1 CGCNREGT
9 PRGMN
14 DPAPIPHGH
23 DAANILLVDDQ
34 PARLLTYRAI
44 LEPLGHNL
52 VAVNSGLEALEALM
66 KQDFAVVL
74 LDVKMP
80 GMDGFETAALIHDH
94 PRFET
99 TPIIFVTGVHVTEFD
114 RLKGYKAGAIDYVY
128 IPVVP
133 EILRSKVAVLIEL
146 DRQRRALQTVNRQ
159 LAESNR
165 QLEAANFALQSEKT
179 RELEE
184 FNARLQQANQELSRT
199 NQSLETEV
207 RERIRAETS
216 LKEAVVK
223 RDEFLA
229 MLSHELRNPLSPLR
243 NASHLLMQGDTTDP
257 KIVWSR
263 GVIER
268 QLKHMIRLVDDL
280 LDVSRIA
287 RGKIVLLSEP
297 VRLGEVVATAVE
309 TVQPL
314 LEQKRQN
321 LQIEAADPELSVRG
335 DAVRL
340 AQVVGN
346 LLHNAAKYTGEEG
359 QIVLL
364 TRARDGRAEIVV
376 QDTGIGIAPEAMP
389 RIFELFTQIPS
400 ERASTTGGLGIGLA
414 LVRAL
419 VELHG
424 GEIHAASAGVDRGSE
439 FTVWLPLL
447 DAMADARAADTITD
461 KGVAAVPVRR
471 NILIADDNQDALES
485 LALMLRMEGHEVHC
499 ASDGEEALALAGLR
513 RPEIVV
519 LDVGMPKL
527 DGCEVAR
534 RIRAE
539 SWGRGAVLVALTGWG
554 QEVDR
559 RRSREAGFDMHLV
572 KPVDPA
578 TLCDMLVT
586 Q

>member
-1 CGCNREGT
+1 
-9 PRGMN
+9 MN
-14 DPAPIPHGH
+14 DVAAVSRGH
-23 DAANILLVDDQ
+23 EPANILLVDDQ

-52 VAVNSGLEALEALM
+52 VAVSSGLEALEALM
-66 KQDFAVVL
+66 KQEFAVVL

-133 EILRSKVAVLIEL
+133 EILSSKVAVLIEL
-146 DRQRRALQTVNRQ
+146 DRQRRALQTVNKQ

-165 QLEAANFALQSEKT
+165 ALEEANYALQSEKT
-179 RELEE
+179 RELEAL
-184 FNARLQQANQELSRT
+184 NDQLRQANEELSRS
-199 NQSLETEV
+199 NQSLENEV
-207 RERIRAETS
+207 RERTRAENL

-243 NASHLLMQGDTTDP
+243 NASHMLMQAETEDP

-263 GVIER
+263 GVIDR

-287 RGKIVLLSEP
+287 RGKIVLVSEK
-297 VRLGEVVATAVE
+297 VSVADIVAAAVE

-314 LEQKRQN
+314 LDQKSQQ
-321 LQIEAADPELSVRG
+321 LTVEANPGLDVRG
-335 DAVRL
+335 DPVRL
-340 AQVVGN
+340 AQIVGN
-346 LLHNAAKYTGEEG
+346 LLHNAAKYTGEG
-359 QIVLL
+359 GSISLV
-364 TRARDGRAEIVV
+364 ARSSGGWAEIRVR
-376 QDTGIGIAPEAMP
+376 DSGIGISPEAIP
-389 RIFELFTQIPS
+389 HIFELFTQIPS
-400 ERASTTGGLGIGLA
+400 ERVNTSGGLGIGLA

-424 GEIHAASAGVDRGSE
+424 GEIRASSEGIEKGSE
-439 FTVWLPLL
+439 FTLRLPLL
-447 DAMADARAADTITD
+447 ESADAESAGDSSAAAPEAQGIQ
-461 KGVAAVPVRR
+461 VRR

-485 LALMLRMEGHEVHC
+485 LALMLRLEGHEVHC
-499 ASDGEEALALAGLR
+499 ASDGEEALTLAGIR
-513 RPEIVV
+513 KPEIVV

-539 SWGRGAVLVALTGWG
+539 SWGRKAVLVALTGWG
-554 QEVDR
+554 QDADR
-559 RRSREAGFDMHLV
+559 KRSRDAGFDLHLV

-578 TLCDMLVT
+578 TICEMLVAH
-586 Q
+586 

>member
-1 CGCNREGT
+1 
-9 PRGMN
+9 MN
-14 DPAPIPHGH
+14 SSEPLPIPHSH
-23 DAANILLVDDQ
+23 EAANILLVDDQ

-66 KQDFAVVL
+66 KQEFAVVL

-146 DRQRRALQTVNRQ
+146 DRQRRALQSVNKQ
-159 LAESNR
+159 LEQSNR
-165 QLEAANFALQSEKT
+165 QLEEANLALQSEKT

-184 FNARLQQANQELSRT
+184 LNQQLRRANEDLSRI
-199 NQSLETEV
+199 NQSLANEV
-207 RERIRAETS
+207 RERTRAENQ

-243 NASHLLMQGDTTDP
+243 NAAHMLMQGDTQDP
-257 KIVWSR
+257 KIIWSR

-287 RGKIVLLSEP
+287 RGKIVLVSEK
-297 VRLGEVVATAVE
+297 VAVADVVAAAVE

-314 LEQKRQN
+314 LEQKGQV
-321 LQIEAADPELSVRG
+321 LTVDPASPSLTVRG
-335 DAVRL
+335 DPVRL

-346 LLHNAAKYTGEEG
+346 LLHNAAKYTGEGGRIMLSSRMHE
-359 QIVLL
+359 
-364 TRARDGRAEIVV
+364 GRAEIIVR
-376 QDTGIGIAPEAMP
+376 DSGIGISAESMP
-389 RIFELFTQIPS
+389 HIFELFTQIPS
-400 ERASTTGGLGIGLA
+400 ERVNTGGGLGIGLA

-424 GEIHAASAGVDRGSE
+424 GEIGASSDGIDRGSE
-439 FTVWLPLL
+439 FTVRLPLFVEEPV
-447 DAMADARAADTITD
+447 AADAVDAQD
-461 KGVAAVPVRR
+461 KPEHVMQVRR

-485 LALMLRMEGHEVHC
+485 LALMLRLEGHEVHC
-499 ASDGEEALALAGLR
+499 ASDGEEALALAGQR

-539 SWGRGAVLVALTGWG
+539 SWGRDAVLVALTGWG
-554 QEVDR
+554 QDADR
-559 RRSREAGFDMHLV
+559 KRSRDAGFDMHLV

-578 TLCDMLVT
+578 TICDMLVT

>member
-1 CGCNREGT
+1 MSVE
-9 PRGMN
+9 
-14 DPAPIPHGH
+14 PAPIPHGH
-23 DAANILLVDDQ
+23 EAANILLVDDQ

-52 VAVNSGLEALEALM
+52 VAVNSGLAALEALM

-94 PRFET
+94 PRFES

-159 LAESNR
+159 LAESNQR
-165 QLEAANFALQSEKT
+165 LEEANLALQSEKT

-184 FNARLQQANQELSRT
+184 FNARLQLANQELSRT
-199 NQSLETEV
+199 NHSLETEV
-207 RERIRAETS
+207 RERIRAETL

-243 NASHLLMQGDTTDP
+243 NASHLLMQGETTDP
-257 KIVWSR
+257 KIIWSR
-263 GVIER
+263 GVIDR
-268 QLKHMIRLVDDL
+268 QLRHMIRLVDDL

-297 VRLGEVVATAVE
+297 VNIADVVATAVE

-314 LEQKRQN
+314 LDQKRQE
-321 LQIEAADPELSVRG
+321 LQIEVADRTLSVRG
-335 DAVRL
+335 DPVRL

-346 LLHNAAKYTGEEG
+346 LLHNASKYTGEEG
-359 QIVLL
+359 HIVLVAR
-364 TRARDGRAEIVV
+364 TRDGRAEIVV

-424 GEIHAASAGVDRGSE
+424 GEIRAASAGVDQGSE
-439 FTVWLPLL
+439 FMVRLPLL
-447 DAMADARAADTITD
+447 DAQTDADAA
-461 KGVAAVPVRR
+461 GHAVEGTRPTAPVRR

-485 LALMLRMEGHEVHC
+485 LALMLRMEGHEVCC
-499 ASDGEEALALAGLR
+499 ASDGEEALALAGQR

-539 SWGRGAVLVALTGWG
+539 SWGRDAVLVALTGWG
-554 QEVDR
+554 QEIDR

-578 TLCDMLVT
+578 TLCDMLVA

>member
-1 CGCNREGT
+1 MST
-9 PRGMN
+9 

-66 KQDFAVVL
+66 KQEFAVVL

-146 DRQRRALQTVNRQ
+146 DRQRRALQSVNRQ
-159 LAESNR
+159 LADSNR
-165 QLEAANFALQSEKT
+165 RLEEAHSALQSEKT
-179 RELEE
+179 RQLEE
-184 FNARLQQANQELSRT
+184 INARLQQANEELSRT

-207 RERIRAETS
+207 RERQRAEAS
-216 LKEAVVK
+216 LKDAVVK

-243 NASHLLMQGDTTDP
+243 NASHMLMQGETQDP
-257 KIVWSR
+257 KIIWSR

-297 VRLGEVVATAVE
+297 VKLADVVATAVE

-314 LEQKRQN
+314 LEQRRQQ
-321 LQIEAADPELSVRG
+321 LQLEIGDPELCVRG

-346 LLHNAAKYTGEEG
+346 LLHNAAKYTGEG
-359 QIVLL
+359 GSVVLT
-364 TRARDGRAEIVV
+364 TRSRDGRAEIVV
-376 QDTGIGIAPEAMP
+376 QDTGIGISAESMP
-389 RIFELFTQIPS
+389 KIFELFTQIPS
-400 ERASTTGGLGIGLA
+400 DRAAATGGLGIGLA

-424 GEIHAASAGVDRGSE
+424 GEIAATSPGIEQGSE
-439 FTVWLPLL
+439 FVVRLPLL
-447 DAMADARAADTITD
+447 TA
-461 KGVAAVPVRR
+461 VAEAPEDNPDQPKAEPVIQVRR

-499 ASDGEEALALAGLR
+499 ASDGEEALLLAGQR

-539 SWGRGAVLVALTGWG
+539 SWGRDAVLVALTGWG

>member
-1 CGCNREGT
+1 
-9 PRGMN
+9 MN
-14 DPAPIPHGH
+14 EPEPIPHGH

-66 KQDFAVVL
+66 KQEFAVVL

-146 DRQRRALQTVNRQ
+146 DRQRRALQSVNRQ
-159 LAESNR
+159 LADSNR
-165 QLEAANFALQSEKT
+165 QLAEANEALKSEKT
-179 RELEE
+179 RQLEE
-184 FNARLQQANQELSRT
+184 INARLQQANHDLSRT
-199 NQSLETEV
+199 NESLENEV
-207 RERIRAETS
+207 RDRIRAENL
-216 LKEAVVK
+216 LKDAVVK

-243 NASHLLMQGDTTDP
+243 NASHLLMQGETTDP
-257 KIVWSR
+257 KIIWSR

-268 QLKHMIRLVDDL
+268 QLRHMIRLVDDL

-287 RGKIVLLSEP
+287 RGKIVLLSEA
-297 VRLGEVVATAVE
+297 VKLSDVIGSAVE

-314 LEQKRQN
+314 LEQKRQQ
-321 LQIEAADPELSVRG
+321 LQIECADSGLSVRG
-335 DAVRL
+335 DPVRL

-364 TRARDGRAEIVV
+364 TRERDGRAEIVV
-376 QDTGIGIAPEAMP
+376 QDTGIGIAAESMP

-400 ERASTTGGLGIGLA
+400 ERAATTGGLGIGLA

-424 GEIHAASAGVDRGSE
+424 GDINATSAGVDRGSE
-439 FTVWLPLL
+439 FIVRLPLL
-447 DAMADARAADTITD
+447 NGQAEAPGAAKPMDKEEHAM
-461 KGVAAVPVRR
+461 PVRR

-499 ASDGEEALALAGLR
+499 ASDGEEALMLAGLR

-539 SWGRGAVLVALTGWG
+539 SWGRSAVLVALTGWG
-554 QEVDR
+554 QDADR

>member
-1 CGCNREGT
+1 
-9 PRGMN
+9 MN
-14 DPAPIPHGH
+14 QLPANMPQGH

-52 VAVNSGLEALEALM
+52 VEVGSGLQALEALM

-99 TPIIFVTGVHVTEFD
+99 IPIIFVTGVHVTEFD

-146 DRQRRALQTVNRQ
+146 DRRRRELQAVNRQ
-159 LAESNR
+159 LADSNR
-165 QLEAANFALQSEKT
+165 QLEDANSLLKTEKE

-184 FNARLQQANQELSRT
+184 INGHLKRANEELSRS
-199 NQSLETEV
+199 NESLETEI
-207 RERIRAETS
+207 RERIRAENS
-216 LKEAVVK
+216 LKDAVVK

-243 NASHLLMQGDTTDP
+243 NASHMLMQGETQDP
-257 KIVWSR
+257 KIIWSR
-263 GVIER
+263 GVIAR

-287 RGKIVLLSEP
+287 RGKIVLVSEP
-297 VRLGEVVATAVE
+297 VKVADILAAAVE

-314 LEQKRQN
+314 LEQKHQR
-321 LQIEAADPELSVRG
+321 LSVETPDASLEVRG
-335 DAVRL
+335 DPVRL
-340 AQVVGN
+340 AQIVGN
-346 LLHNAAKYTGEEG
+346 LLHNAAKYTG
-359 QIVLL
+359 
-364 TRARDGRAEIVV
+364 DGGEITLAALGYRGHVEISV
-376 QDTGIGIAPEAMP
+376 RDTGIGIAPEAMP
-389 RIFELFTQIPS
+389 HIFELFTQIPS
-400 ERASTTGGLGIGLA
+400 ERVSTTGGLGIGLA

-424 GEIHAASAGVDRGSE
+424 GEIRAVSKGQDQGSE
-439 FTVWLPLL
+439 FILRLPLL
-447 DAMADARAADTITD
+447 VQDAAPVDVTQQPQKTEAPMQ
-461 KGVAAVPVRR
+461 VRR

-485 LALMLRMEGHEVHC
+485 LALMLRMEGHEVIC
-499 ASDGEEALALAGLR
+499 ASDGEEALALAGQR

-539 SWGRGAVLVALTGWG
+539 AWGRGAILVALTGWG
-554 QEVDR
+554 QDVDR

>member
-1 CGCNREGT
+1 
-9 PRGMN
+9 MN
-14 DPAPIPHGH
+14 GSAS
-23 DAANILLVDDQ
+23 ANILMVDDQ

-52 VAVNSGLEALEALM
+52 VAVNSGLEALDALM
-66 KQDFAVVL
+66 KQEFAVVL

-94 PRFET
+94 PRFERI
-99 TPIIFVTGVHVTEFD
+99 PIIFVTGVHVTEFD

-128 IPVVP
+128 IPVIP
-133 EILRSKVAVLIEL
+133 EILRSKVAVLVEL
-146 DRQRRALQTVNRQ
+146 YGKRRELQAVNKE
-159 LAESNR
+159 LAESNKR
-165 QLEAANFALQSEKT
+165 LAEANNSLQLEKT

-184 FNARLQQANQELSRT
+184 LNGHLRRANDELSRSE
-199 NQSLETEV
+199 NM
-207 RERIRAETS
+207 

-243 NASHLLMQGDTTDP
+243 NASHMLMQGDTQDP

-268 QLKHMIRLVDDL
+268 QLKHLIRLVDDL

-287 RGKIVLLSEP
+287 RGKIVLVSER
-297 VRLGEVVATAVE
+297 VNVADVVAAASE

-314 LEQKRQN
+314 LEQKRQSLELN
-321 LQIEAADPELSVRG
+321 NEATDLFVRG
-335 DAVRL
+335 DPVRL
-340 AQVVGN
+340 SQVVGN
-346 LLHNAAKYTGEEG
+346 LLHNAAKYTGEAG
-359 QIVLL
+359 RIVLT
-364 TRARDGRAEIVV
+364 TRANGGRAEICVR
-376 QDTGIGIAPEAMP
+376 DTGIGISADSMP
-389 RIFELFTQIPS
+389 HIFELFTQIPS
-400 ERASTTGGLGIGLA
+400 ERVNTSGGLGIGLA

-424 GEIHAASAGVDRGSE
+424 GEIIAASDGLDRGSE
-439 FTVWLPLL
+439 FTVRLPLF
-447 DAMADARAADTITD
+447 ASEPAAAGATNIVPPKDQ
-461 KGVAAVPVRR
+461 VVPVRR

-485 LALMLRMEGHEVHC
+485 LALMLRLEGHEVHC

-554 QEVDR
+554 QDVDR

-578 TLCDMLVT
+578 TICDMLVS
-586 Q
+586 

>member
-1 CGCNREGT
+1 MSASYE
-9 PRGMN
+9 
-14 DPAPIPHGH
+14 PAPIPHGH
-23 DAANILLVDDQ
+23 EAANILLVDDQ

-66 KQDFAVVL
+66 KQEFAVVL

-146 DRQRRALQTVNRQ
+146 DRQRRALQSVNKQ
-159 LAESNR
+159 LADSNKR
-165 QLEAANFALQSEKT
+165 LEEANYALQSEKT
-179 RELEE
+179 RELEAI
-184 FNARLQQANQELSRT
+184 NARLSQANDELSRS
-199 NQSLETEV
+199 NRSLETEI
-207 RERIRAETS
+207 RERIRAENS

-243 NASHLLMQGDTTDP
+243 NASHMLMQGDTQDP

-263 GVIER
+263 GVIAR
-268 QLKHMIRLVDDL
+268 QLKHLIRLVDDL

-297 VRLGEVVATAVE
+297 VKVADVLAAAVE

-314 LEQKRQN
+314 LEQKRQQ
-321 LQIEAADPELSVRG
+321 LAIQEPDDELTVRG
-335 DAVRL
+335 DPVRL

-346 LLHNAAKYTGEEG
+346 LLHNAAKYTGEG
-359 QIVLL
+359 GSISL
-364 TRARDGRAEIVV
+364 AAWSRDGRAEIVV
-376 QDTGIGIAPEAMP
+376 RDSGIGIAPDAMP

-424 GEIHAASAGVDRGSE
+424 GDIKAASGGIDQGSE
-439 FTVWLPLL
+439 FSVRLPLL
-447 DAMADARAADTITD
+447 DAAQPHENPVPQEKTEP
-461 KGVAAVPVRR
+461 VLPVRR

-499 ASDGEEALALAGLR
+499 AADGEEALLLASQR

-578 TLCDMLVT
+578 ALCDMLVT

>member
-1 CGCNREGT
+1 
-9 PRGMN
+9 MN
-14 DPAPIPHGH
+14 QPLDKLPQGH

-52 VAVNSGLEALEALM
+52 VEVSSGLQALEALM

-99 TPIIFVTGVHVTEFD
+99 IPIIFVTGVHVTEFD

-146 DRQRRALQTVNRQ
+146 DRRRRELTAVNKQ
-159 LAESNR
+159 LAESIR
-165 QLEAANFALQSEKT
+165 RLEDANSLLKTEKE

-184 FNARLQQANQELSRT
+184 INGHLKRANEELSRS
-199 NQSLETEV
+199 NESLESEV
-207 RERIRAETS
+207 RERIRAENS

-243 NASHLLMQGDTTDP
+243 NASHMLMQGDTQDP

-263 GVIER
+263 GVIAR

-287 RGKIVLLSEP
+287 RGKIVLVSEP
-297 VRLGEVVATAVE
+297 VKIADVLAAAVE

-314 LEQKRQN
+314 LDQKSQHLTVESPDPS
-321 LQIEAADPELSVRG
+321 LQARG
-335 DAVRL
+335 DPVRL
-340 AQVVGN
+340 AQIVGN
-346 LLHNAAKYTGEEG
+346 LLHNAAKYTGDG
-359 QIVLL
+359 GDIALA
-364 TRARDGRAEIVV
+364 ARGDGEHIEITVR
-376 QDTGIGIAPEAMP
+376 DSGIGIPPEAMP
-389 RIFELFTQIPS
+389 HIFELFTQIPS
-400 ERASTTGGLGIGLA
+400 DRVSTTGGLGIGLA

-424 GEIHAASAGVDRGSE
+424 GEIHATSKGQDQGSE
-439 FTVWLPLL
+439 FTVRLPKLVTE
-447 DAMADARAADTITD
+447 APPADPVHLATGTEA
-461 KGVAAVPVRR
+461 PMQVRR

-485 LALMLRMEGHEVHC
+485 LALMLRMEGHEVYC
-499 ASDGEEALALAGLR
+499 ASDGEEALLLADQR

-539 SWGRGAVLVALTGWG
+539 AWGRGAILVALTGWG
-554 QEVDR
+554 QDVDR

>member
-1 CGCNREGT
+1 MIGS
-9 PRGMN
+9 
-14 DPAPIPHGH
+14 AP
-23 DAANILLVDDQ
+23 ANILMVDDQ

-52 VAVNSGLEALEALM
+52 VAVNSGLEALDALM
-66 KQDFAVVL
+66 KQEFAVVL

-80 GMDGFETAALIHDH
+80 GMDGFETAELIHDH

-99 TPIIFVTGVHVTEFD
+99 IPIIFVTGVHVTEFD
-114 RLKGYKAGAIDYVY
+114 RLKGYQAGAIDYVY
-128 IPVVP
+128 IPVIP
-133 EILRSKVAVLIEL
+133 EILRSKVAVLVEL
-146 DRQRRALQTVNRQ
+146 YAKRRELQAGNKE
-159 LAESNR
+159 LAESNK
-165 QLEAANFALQSEKT
+165 QLADANSSLQLEKT
-179 RELEE
+179 RELEAL
-184 FNARLQQANQELSRT
+184 NGHLQRANDELSRSE
-199 NQSLETEV
+199 NM
-207 RERIRAETS
+207 

-243 NASHLLMQGDTTDP
+243 NASHMLMQGDTQDP

-268 QLKHMIRLVDDL
+268 QLKHLIRLVDDL

-287 RGKIVLLSEP
+287 RGKIVL
-297 VRLGEVVATAVE
+297 VAERVDVADIVAAASE

-314 LEQKRQN
+314 LEQKKQH
-321 LQIEAADPELSVRG
+321 LELNAETAPLFVRG
-335 DAVRL
+335 DPVRL
-340 AQVVGN
+340 SQVVGN
-346 LLHNAAKYTGEEG
+346 LLHNAAKYTGEAG
-359 QIVLL
+359 RIVLT
-364 TRARDGRAEIVV
+364 TRASGGRAEISVR
-376 QDTGIGIAPEAMP
+376 DSGIGISADSMP

-400 ERASTTGGLGIGLA
+400 ERVNTSGGLGIGLA

-424 GEIHAASAGVDRGSE
+424 GEIQAASDGLDRGSE
-439 FTVWLPLL
+439 FTVRLPLF
-447 DAMADARAADTITD
+447 ASESIAGEAVQTTPS
-461 KGVAAVPVRR
+461 KEQAVPVRR

-485 LALMLRMEGHEVHC
+485 LALMLRLEGHEVHC

-554 QEVDR
+554 QDVDR

-578 TLCDMLVT
+578 TICDMLVS
-586 Q
+586 

>member
-1 CGCNREGT
+1 
-9 PRGMN
+9 MSS

-66 KQDFAVVL
+66 KQEFAVVL

-146 DRQRRALQTVNRQ
+146 DRQRRALQAVNRQ

-165 QLEAANFALQSEKT
+165 RLEEANSALQSEKT
-179 RELEE
+179 RQLEE
-184 FNARLQQANQELSRT
+184 INERLRQANDELHRT
-199 NQSLETEV
+199 NQSLENEV
-207 RERIRAETS
+207 RERIRAENS
-216 LKEAVVK
+216 LKEAVIK

-243 NASHLLMQGDTTDP
+243 NASHMLMQGETTDP

-297 VRLGEVVATAVE
+297 VKLADVMNAAVE

-314 LEQKRQN
+314 LEQKNQQ
-321 LQIEAADPELSVRG
+321 LQIEVDPELVVRG
-335 DAVRL
+335 DPVRL
-340 AQVVGN
+340 SQIVGN
-346 LLHNAAKYTGEEG
+346 LLHNAAKYTGDG
-359 QIVLL
+359 GHIVLL
-364 TRARDGRAEIVV
+364 TRARGDRAEIVV
-376 QDTGIGIAPEAMP
+376 QDTGIGIAPDAMP

-424 GEIHAASAGVDRGSE
+424 GEISATSLGVDQGSE
-439 FTVWLPLL
+439 FTVRLPLL
-447 DAMADARAADTITD
+447 DARA
-461 KGVAAVPVRR
+461 VAGQATAGAGKVEPAAPIRR
-471 NILIADDNQDALES
+471 NTLIADDNQDALES

-499 ASDGEEALALAGLR
+499 ASDGEEALLLAGQR

-539 SWGRGAVLVALTGWG
+539 TWGRDAVLVALTGWG
-554 QEVDR
+554 QEIDR

>member
-1 CGCNREGT
+1 MTELADK
-9 PRGMN
+9 PV
-14 DPAPIPHGH
+14 PQGH

-52 VAVNSGLEALEALM
+52 VEVNSGLQALEALM

-99 TPIIFVTGVHVTEFD
+99 IPIIFVTGVHVTEFD

-146 DRQRRALQTVNRQ
+146 DRRRRELTSVNKQ
-159 LAESNR
+159 LAESIR
-165 QLEAANFALQSEKT
+165 QLEAANSQLKTEKE
-179 RELEE
+179 RQLEE
-184 FNARLQQANQELSRT
+184 INGHLQKANEELSRT
-199 NQSLETEV
+199 NQSLESEV
-207 RERIRAETS
+207 RERIRAENS

-243 NASHLLMQGDTTDP
+243 NASHMLMQGETTDP
-257 KIVWSR
+257 KIIWSR
-263 GVIER
+263 GVIAR

-297 VRLGEVVATAVE
+297 VAVKDVVGAAVE

-314 LEQKRQN
+314 LESKHQRLSVEPIDAG
-321 LQIEAADPELSVRG
+321 LQVRG
-335 DAVRL
+335 DPVRL
-340 AQVVGN
+340 AQIIGN
-346 LLHNAAKYTGEEG
+346 LLHNAAKYTG
-359 QIVLL
+359 
-364 TRARDGRAEIVV
+364 DGGEITLAATGMDAHVEV
-376 QDTGIGIAPEAMP
+376 SVRDTGIGISPEAMP

-400 ERASTTGGLGIGLA
+400 DRVSTTGGLGIGLA

-424 GEIHAASAGVDRGSE
+424 GEIRASSRGQDQGSE
-439 FTVWLPLL
+439 FTVRLPVLNAQAPSL
-447 DAMADARAADTITD
+447 EAAQPTPKTET
-461 KGVAAVPVRR
+461 PMQVRR

-485 LALMLRMEGHEVHC
+485 LALMLRMEGHEVVC
-499 ASDGEEALALAGLR
+499 ASDGEEALLLAGQR
-513 RPEIVV
+513 KPEIVV

-539 SWGRGAVLVALTGWG
+539 AWGRGAILVALTGWG
-554 QEVDR
+554 QDVDR

>member
-1 CGCNREGT
+1 
-9 PRGMN
+9 MN
-14 DPAPIPHGH
+14 VTAGKMPQGH

-52 VAVNSGLEALEALM
+52 VEVNSGLQALEALM

-99 TPIIFVTGVHVTEFD
+99 IPIIFVTGVHVTEFD

-146 DRQRRALQTVNRQ
+146 DRRRRELTAVNKQ
-159 LAESNR
+159 LADSIR
-165 QLEAANFALQSEKT
+165 QLEDANSLLKTEKE

-184 FNARLQQANQELSRT
+184 INGFLKRANEDLSRS
-199 NQSLETEV
+199 NESLETEI
-207 RERIRAETS
+207 RERIRAENS

-243 NASHLLMQGDTTDP
+243 NASHMLMQGDTQDP
-257 KIVWSR
+257 KIIWSR
-263 GVIER
+263 GVIAR

-287 RGKIVLLSEP
+287 RGKIVLVSES
-297 VRLGEVVATAVE
+297 VKIADVLAAAVE

-314 LEQKRQN
+314 LDQKSQK
-321 LQIEAADPELSVRG
+321 LSLETPEPELRVRG
-335 DAVRL
+335 DPVRL
-340 AQVVGN
+340 AQIVGN
-346 LLHNAAKYTGEEG
+346 LLHNAAKYTGDGGE
-359 QIVLL
+359 ITLA
-364 TRARDGRAEIVV
+364 ARGNGDEVEIVV
-376 QDTGIGIAPEAMP
+376 RDTGIGIAAESMP
-389 RIFELFTQIPS
+389 HIFELFTQIPS
-400 ERASTTGGLGIGLA
+400 DRVSTTGGLGIGLA

-424 GEIHAASAGVDRGSE
+424 GEIHAGSKGQDQGSE
-439 FTVWLPLL
+439 FVVRLPKLVPE
-447 DAMADARAADTITD
+447 AATD
-461 KGVAAVPVRR
+461 ETSPKPKTETQMQVRR

-485 LALMLRMEGHEVHC
+485 LALMLRMEGHEVFC

-539 SWGRGAVLVALTGWG
+539 DWGRGAILVALTGWG
-554 QEVDR
+554 QDVDR

>member
-1 CGCNREGT
+1 MSSE
-9 PRGMN
+9 PL
-14 DPAPIPHGH
+14 PVPHGH

-66 KQDFAVVL
+66 KQEFAVVL

-146 DRQRRALQTVNRQ
+146 DRQRRALQSVNKE
-159 LAESNR
+159 LADSIKR
-165 QLEAANFALQSEKT
+165 LEQANYALQSEKT
-179 RELEE
+179 RQLEE
-184 FNARLQQANQELSRT
+184 INARLSKANEELSRS
-199 NQSLETEV
+199 NHSLESEV
-207 RERIRAETS
+207 RERIRAENS
-216 LKEAVVK
+216 LKDAVVK

-243 NASHLLMQGDTTDP
+243 NASHMLMQGETEDP

-263 GVIER
+263 GVIAR

-297 VRLGEVVATAVE
+297 VKVADVLATAVE

-314 LEQKRQN
+314 LEQKRQHLEIN
-321 LQIEAADPELSVRG
+321 AGESELLVRG
-335 DAVRL
+335 DPVRL

-346 LLHNAAKYTGEEG
+346 LLHNAAKYTGEG
-359 QIVLL
+359 GNIVLAA
-364 TRARDGRAEIVV
+364 RANAGRVEIVV
-376 QDTGIGIAPEAMP
+376 RDTGIGISAEAMP
-389 RIFELFTQIPS
+389 RIFELFTQIPT
-400 ERASTTGGLGIGLA
+400 ERTSTTGGLGIGLA

-419 VELHG
+419 IELHG
-424 GEIHAASAGVDRGSE
+424 GEIQAASAGVDQGSE
-439 FTVWLPLL
+439 FTVRLPLL
-447 DAMADARAADTITD
+447 EGVQAGADANP
-461 KGVAAVPVRR
+461 VALKPGSALPVRR

-499 ASDGEEALALAGLR
+499 ASDGEEALHLAGLR

-539 SWGRGAVLVALTGWG
+539 SWGRAAVLVALTGWG

-559 RRSREAGFDMHLV
+559 RRSRDAGVDMHLV

-578 TLCDMLVT
+578 TLCDMLVA

>member
-1 CGCNREGT
+1 
-9 PRGMN
+9 MN
-14 DPAPIPHGH
+14 GSAP
-23 DAANILLVDDQ
+23 ANILMVDDQ

-52 VAVNSGLEALEALM
+52 VAVNSGLEALDALM
-66 KQDFAVVL
+66 KQEFAVVL

-80 GMDGFETAALIHDH
+80 GMDGFETAELIHDH

-99 TPIIFVTGVHVTEFD
+99 IPIIFVTGVHVTEFD

-128 IPVVP
+128 IPVIP
-133 EILRSKVAVLIEL
+133 EILRSKVAVLVEL
-146 DRQRRALQTVNRQ
+146 YAKRRELQSVNKE

-165 QLEAANFALQSEKT
+165 NLADANFALQSEKT

-184 FNARLQQANQELSRT
+184 LNGHLRRANDELSRS
-199 NQSLETEV
+199 NDSLETYI
-207 RERIRAETS
+207 RERTRAENM

-243 NASHLLMQGDTTDP
+243 NASHMLMQGETQDP
-257 KIVWSR
+257 KIIWSR

-287 RGKIVLLSEP
+287 RGKIVLVSER
-297 VRLGEVVATAVE
+297 VNVAEIIAAAVE

-314 LEQKRQN
+314 LEQKKQQLEVSNVDAN
-321 LQIEAADPELSVRG
+321 LTVRG
-335 DAVRL
+335 DPVRL
-340 AQVVGN
+340 SQVVGN
-346 LLHNAAKYTGEEG
+346 LLHNAAKYTGEGGRIE
-359 QIVLL
+359 LA
-364 TRARDGRAEIVV
+364 TCSRAGKAEICVR
-376 QDTGIGIAPEAMP
+376 DSGIGISAESMP
-389 RIFELFTQIPS
+389 HIFELFTQIPS
-400 ERASTTGGLGIGLA
+400 ERVNTGGGLGIGLA

-424 GEIHAASAGVDRGSE
+424 GDIGVASKGLDRGSE
-439 FTVWLPLL
+439 FTLRLPLFL
-447 DAMADARAADTITD
+447 EKVSADNGAQSAGEIAP
-461 KGVAAVPVRR
+461 VVQVRR

-485 LALMLRMEGHEVHC
+485 LALMLRLEGHEVHC
-499 ASDGEEALALAGLR
+499 ASDGEEALALAGQR

-534 RIRAE
+534 RHSAQTL
-539 SWGRGAVLVALTGWG
+539 GRHAGGGGRTGG
-554 QEVDR
+554 GHGVDR
-559 RRSREAGFDMHLV
+559 RR
-572 KPVDPA
+572 
-578 TLCDMLVT
+578 
-586 Q
+586 

>member
-1 CGCNREGT
+1 
-9 PRGMN
+9 MN

-94 PRFET
+94 PRFES

-146 DRQRRALQTVNRQ
+146 DRQRRALQSVNRQ

-165 QLEAANFALQSEKT
+165 QLAAANFELQTEKT

-184 FNARLQQANQELSRT
+184 INARLQQANQDLSRT

-297 VRLGEVVATAVE
+297 VKLGEVIASAVE

-321 LQIEAADPELSVRG
+321 LQIETADAELSVRG
-335 DAVRL
+335 DPVRL

-364 TRARDGRAEIVV
+364 TRARNGRAEIVV
-376 QDTGIGIAPEAMP
+376 QDTGIGIASEAMP

-400 ERASTTGGLGIGLA
+400 DRASTTGGLGIGLA

-424 GEIHAASAGVDRGSE
+424 GEIHVASAGVDQGSE
-439 FTVWLPLL
+439 FLVRLPLL
-447 DAMADARAADTITD
+447 DAKGDGRAVGNALD
-461 KGVAAVPVRR
+461 KGETTVPVRR

-539 SWGRGAVLVALTGWG
+539 SWGRAAVLVALTGWG
-554 QEVDR
+554 QEIDR

-578 TLCDMLVT
+578 TLCDMLVAE
-586 Q
+586 

>member
-1 CGCNREGT
+1 
-9 PRGMN
+9 MN
-14 DPAPIPHGH
+14 DAADKPMPQGH

-52 VAVNSGLEALEALM
+52 VEVNSGLQALEALM

-99 TPIIFVTGVHVTEFD
+99 IPIIFVTGVHVTEFD

-146 DRQRRALQTVNRQ
+146 DRRRRELSSVNRQ
-159 LAESNR
+159 LAESVKQLEEANSQLKTEKER
-165 QLEAANFALQSEKT
+165 QLEEINGHLQKANE
-179 RELEE
+179 
-184 FNARLQQANQELSRT
+184 ELSRS
-199 NQSLETEV
+199 NESLENEI
-207 RERIRAETS
+207 RERIRAENS

-243 NASHLLMQGDTTDP
+243 NASHMLMQGETTDP
-257 KIVWSR
+257 KIIWSR
-263 GVIER
+263 GVIAR

-297 VRLGEVVATAVE
+297 VAIKDVVGAAVE

-314 LEQKRQN
+314 LESKRQRLTVQTIDDG
-321 LQIEAADPELSVRG
+321 LQVRG
-335 DAVRL
+335 DPVRL
-340 AQVVGN
+340 AQIVGN
-346 LLHNAAKYTGEEG
+346 LLHNAAKYTGEG
-359 QIVLL
+359 
-364 TRARDGRAEIVV
+364 GEITLAAASVGGHV
-376 QDTGIGIAPEAMP
+376 EVSVRDTGIGIPPESMP
-389 RIFELFTQIPS
+389 HIFELFTQIPS
-400 ERASTTGGLGIGLA
+400 DRVSTSGGLGIGLA

-424 GEIHAASAGVDRGSE
+424 GEIRASSKGQDQGSE
-439 FTVWLPLL
+439 FTVRLPLL
-447 DAMADARAADTITD
+447 IPETPAVDAAPATPKTENAMQ
-461 KGVAAVPVRR
+461 VRR

-485 LALMLRMEGHEVHC
+485 LALMLRMEGHEVVC
-499 ASDGEEALALAGLR
+499 ASDGEEALLLAGQK

-539 SWGRGAVLVALTGWG
+539 AWGRGAILVALTGWG
-554 QEVDR
+554 QDVDR

-578 TLCDMLVT
+578 TLCDMLVA

>member
-1 CGCNREGT
+1 
-9 PRGMN
+9 MN
-14 DPAPIPHGH
+14 GSAS
-23 DAANILLVDDQ
+23 ANILMVDDQ

-52 VAVNSGLEALEALM
+52 VAVNSGLEALDALM
-66 KQDFAVVL
+66 KQEFAVVL

-80 GMDGFETAALIHDH
+80 GMDGFETAELIHDH

-99 TPIIFVTGVHVTEFD
+99 IPIIFVTGVHVTEFD

-128 IPVVP
+128 IPVIP
-133 EILRSKVAVLIEL
+133 EILRSKVAVLVEL
-146 DRQRRALQTVNRQ
+146 YGKRRELQAVNKE
-159 LAESNR
+159 LAESNK
-165 QLEAANFALQSEKT
+165 QLAEANSSLQLEKT

-184 FNARLQQANQELSRT
+184 LNGHLQRANEELSRSE
-199 NQSLETEV
+199 NM
-207 RERIRAETS
+207 
-216 LKEAVVK
+216 LKDAVVK

-243 NASHLLMQGDTTDP
+243 NASHMLMQGDTQDP

-268 QLKHMIRLVDDL
+268 QLKHLIRLVDDL

-287 RGKIVLLSEP
+287 RGKIVLVSER
-297 VRLGEVVATAVE
+297 VNLADIVAAAAE

-314 LEQKRQN
+314 LEQKKQQ
-321 LQIEAADPELSVRG
+321 LELNAVSTDLFVRG
-335 DAVRL
+335 DPVRL
-340 AQVVGN
+340 TQVVGN
-346 LLHNAAKYTGEEG
+346 LLHNAAKYTGEG
-359 QIVLL
+359 GHVVLT
-364 TRARDGRAEIVV
+364 TRSSGGRAEIRVR
-376 QDTGIGIAPEAMP
+376 DTGIGISADSMP

-400 ERASTTGGLGIGLA
+400 ERVNTSGGLGIGLA

-424 GEIHAASAGVDRGSE
+424 GEIMVASDGLDRGSE
-439 FTVWLPLL
+439 FTVRLPLFASEAIASNAVRPVPSK
-447 DAMADARAADTITD
+447 DQ
-461 KGVAAVPVRR
+461 VVPVRR

-485 LALMLRMEGHEVHC
+485 LALMLRLEGHEVHC

-554 QEVDR
+554 QDVDR

-578 TLCDMLVT
+578 TICDMLVS
-586 Q
+586 

>member
-1 CGCNREGT
+1 
-9 PRGMN
+9 
-14 DPAPIPHGH
+14 
-23 DAANILLVDDQ
+23 
-34 PARLLTYRAI
+34 
-44 LEPLGHNL
+44 
-52 VAVNSGLEALEALM
+52 M

-80 GMDGFETAALIHDH
+80 GMDGFETAQLIHDH
-94 PRFET
+94 PRFEA

-146 DRQRRALQTVNRQ
+146 DRQRRALQTVNKQ
-159 LAESNR
+159 LAESIR
-165 QLEAANFALQSEKT
+165 QLEEANSQLQNEKT

-184 FNARLQQANQELSRT
+184 INARLQKANDELSRT
-199 NQSLETEV
+199 NHSLESEV
-207 RERIRAETS
+207 RERIRAENS
-216 LKEAVVK
+216 LKDAVVK

-243 NASHLLMQGDTTDP
+243 NASHMLMQGDTQDP
-257 KIVWSR
+257 QIVWSR
-263 GVIER
+263 GVIAR
-268 QLKHMIRLVDDL
+268 QLKHMVRLVDDL

-287 RGKIVLLSEP
+287 RGKIVLVSEP
-297 VRLGEVVATAVE
+297 VKIAEVVAAAVE

-314 LEQKRQN
+314 LEQKRQV
-321 LQIEAADPELSVRG
+321 LEVETPQAELTVRG
-335 DAVRL
+335 DPVRL

-346 LLHNAAKYTGEEG
+346 LLHNAAKYTGDSG
-359 QIVLL
+359 RITLL
-364 TRARDGRAEIVV
+364 TREGGGHAEVV
-376 QDTGIGIAPEAMP
+376 VRDTGIGIAPEAMP

-424 GEIHAASAGVDRGSE
+424 GEIVASSAGVDQGSE
-439 FTVWLPLL
+439 FIVRLPLFESGQAGVEVPQAV
-447 DAMADARAADTITD
+447 DRSAAL
-461 KGVAAVPVRR
+461 PVRR

-499 ASDGEEALALAGLR
+499 ASDGEEALVLAAQR
-513 RPEIVV
+513 KPEILV

-539 SWGRGAVLVALTGWG
+539 SWGRDAVLVALTGWG

-559 RRSREAGFDMHLV
+559 RRSREAGFDLHLV

>member
-1 CGCNREGT
+1 
-9 PRGMN
+9 MSS
-14 DPAPIPHGH
+14 DPIPIPHGH

-66 KQDFAVVL
+66 KQEFAVVL

-146 DRQRRALQTVNRQ
+146 DRQRRALQSVNKQ
-159 LAESNR
+159 LADSNKR
-165 QLEAANFALQSEKT
+165 LEEANYALQSEKT
-179 RELEE
+179 RELEAI
-184 FNARLQQANQELSRT
+184 NARLSQANDELSRS
-199 NQSLETEV
+199 NRSLETEI
-207 RERIRAETS
+207 RERIRAENS

-243 NASHLLMQGDTTDP
+243 NASHMLMQGDTQDP

-263 GVIER
+263 GVIAR
-268 QLKHMIRLVDDL
+268 QLKHLIRLVDDL

-297 VRLGEVVATAVE
+297 VKVADVLAAAVE

-314 LEQKRQN
+314 LEQKRQQ
-321 LQIEAADPELSVRG
+321 LAIQAPDGELVVRG
-335 DAVRL
+335 DPVRL

-346 LLHNAAKYTGEEG
+346 LLHNAAKYTGEG
-359 QIVLL
+359 GSISLS
-364 TRARDGRAEIVV
+364 AWSRDGRAEIVV
-376 QDTGIGIAPEAMP
+376 RDSGIGIAPDAMP

-424 GEIHAASAGVDRGSE
+424 GEIRAASSGIDQGSE
-439 FTVWLPLL
+439 FSVRLPLL
-447 DAMADARAADTITD
+447 TAADAREDQVPQEKAET
-461 KGVAAVPVRR
+461 VLPVRR

-499 ASDGEEALALAGLR
+499 ASDGEEALLLAGQR
-513 RPEIVV
+513 KPEIVV

-578 TLCDMLVT
+578 ALCDMLVA

>member
-1 CGCNREGT
+1 
-9 PRGMN
+9 MN
-14 DPAPIPHGH
+14 GSAP
-23 DAANILLVDDQ
+23 ANILMVDDQ

-52 VAVNSGLEALEALM
+52 VAVNSGLEALDALM
-66 KQDFAVVL
+66 KQEFAVVL

-80 GMDGFETAALIHDH
+80 GMDGFETAELIHDH

-99 TPIIFVTGVHVTEFD
+99 IPIIFVTGVHVTEFD

-146 DRQRRALQTVNRQ
+146 DRQRRALQSVNRQ

-165 QLEAANFALQSEKT
+165 RLEEANSALQSEKT

-184 FNARLQQANQELSRT
+184 INSRLQQANEELSRS

-216 LKEAVVK
+216 LKEAVLK

-243 NASHLLMQGDTTDP
+243 NASHMLMQGETSDP

-297 VRLGEVVATAVE
+297 VKLADVVAAAVE

-314 LEQKRQN
+314 LEQKRQQ
-321 LQIEAADPELSVRG
+321 LQIEASDPELAVRG
-335 DAVRL
+335 DPVRL

-346 LLHNAAKYTGEEG
+346 LLHNAAKYTGEG
-359 QIVLL
+359 GHIVLM
-364 TRARDGRAEIVV
+364 TRPSNGRAEIVV
-376 QDTGIGIAPEAMP
+376 QDTGIGIASEAMP
-389 RIFELFTQIPS
+389 RIFELFTQIPT

-424 GEIHAASAGVDRGSE
+424 GEIDVNSPGVDQGSE
-439 FTVWLPLL
+439 FTVRLPLM
-447 DAMADARAADTITD
+447 DQGADARNAA
-461 KGVAAVPVRR
+461 AAPAKSNQAIPVRR

-499 ASDGEEALALAGLR
+499 ASDGEEALLLAGQR

-554 QEVDR
+554 QEIDR
-559 RRSREAGFDMHLV
+559 RRSREAGFDLHLV

-586 Q
+586 P

>member
-1 CGCNREGT
+1 
-9 PRGMN
+9 MN
-14 DPAPIPHGH
+14 QPATVIPQGH

-80 GMDGFETAALIHDH
+80 GMDGFETAGLIHDH

-99 TPIIFVTGVHVTEFD
+99 IPIIFVTGVHVTEFD

-146 DRQRRALQTVNRQ
+146 DRRRRELTSVNKE
-159 LAESNR
+159 LAESIR
-165 QLEAANFALQSEKT
+165 QLEESNLTLRSEKT

-184 FNARLQQANQELSRT
+184 INSQLKKTNEDLQRSNEW
-199 NQSLETEV
+199 LETEV
-207 RERIRAETS
+207 RERVRAENS

-243 NASHLLMQGDTTDP
+243 NASHMLMQGETQDP
-257 KIVWSR
+257 KIIWSR
-263 GVIER
+263 GVIAR

-287 RGKIVLLSEP
+287 RGKIVLLEEA
-297 VRLGEVVATAVE
+297 VKIADVVAAAVE

-314 LEQKRQN
+314 LETKKQKLDVN
-321 LQIEAADPELSVRG
+321 VEGGDLAVRG
-335 DAVRL
+335 DPVRL
-340 AQVVGN
+340 SQIVGN
-346 LLHNAAKYTGEEG
+346 LLHNAAKYTPDGG
-359 QIVLL
+359 QIVLAA
-364 TRARDGRAEIVV
+364 RERDGKAEIVV
-376 QDTGIGIAPEAMP
+376 RDSGIGISADAMP
-389 RIFELFTQIPS
+389 HIFELFTQIPT
-400 ERASTTGGLGIGLA
+400 ERTATTGGLGIGLA

-419 VELHG
+419 VQLHG
-424 GEIHAASAGVDRGSE
+424 GEIHAESPGADRGSE
-439 FTVWLPLL
+439 FIVRLPLL
-447 DAMADARAADTITD
+447 SAEKKEDQMKTPISTEAP
-461 KGVAAVPVRR
+461 VPIRR

-485 LALMLRMEGHEVHC
+485 LALMLRMEGHDVVC
-499 ASDGEEALALAGLR
+499 ASDGEEALALAGQR
-513 RPEIVV
+513 KPEIVV

-539 SWGRGAVLVALTGWG
+539 SWGRGAILVALTGWG

-559 RRSREAGFDMHLV
+559 KRSRDAGFDMHLV

-578 TLCDMLVT
+578 TLCDMLIT

>member
-1 CGCNREGT
+1 
-9 PRGMN
+9 MS
-14 DPAPIPHGH
+14 APNTNLSERATNGH
-23 DAANILLVDDQ
+23 DAANILMVDDQ

-66 KQDFAVVL
+66 KQEFAVVL

-146 DRQRRALQTVNRQ
+146 DRQRRALQSVNKQ
-159 LAESNR
+159 LGESNR
-165 QLEAANFALQSEKT
+165 QLEEANITLQTEKT
-179 RELEE
+179 RELEAL
-184 FNARLQQANQELSRT
+184 NDQLRKANDELSRS
-199 NQSLETEV
+199 NLSLENEV
-207 RERIRAETS
+207 RERTRAENQ

-243 NASHLLMQGDTTDP
+243 NATHMLMQGDTQDP
-257 KIVWSR
+257 KIIWSR

-287 RGKIVLLSEP
+287 RGKIVLVSE
-297 VRLGEVVATAVE
+297 EVAVADIVSAAVE

-314 LEQKRQN
+314 LDQKHQK
-321 LQIEAADPELSVRG
+321 LEVSADVALKVRG
-335 DAVRL
+335 DPVRL
-340 AQVVGN
+340 AQIVGN
-346 LLHNAAKYTGEEG
+346 LLHNAAKYTGEG
-359 QIVLL
+359 GHIRLS
-364 TRARDGRAEIVV
+364 TRAHQGRAEVV
-376 QDTGIGIAPEAMP
+376 VRDTGIGISPESMP

-400 ERASTTGGLGIGLA
+400 ERVNTGGGLGIGLA

-424 GEIHAASAGVDRGSE
+424 GEISAASDGVDRGSE
-439 FTVWLPLL
+439 FTMRLPLFINQQEEKQTSMEAAKSET
-447 DAMADARAADTITD
+447 AM
-461 KGVAAVPVRR
+461 PVRR

-485 LALMLRMEGHEVHC
+485 LALMLRLEGHEVHC
-499 ASDGEEALALAGLR
+499 ASDGEEALALAGQR
-513 RPEIVV
+513 KPEIVV

-539 SWGRGAVLVALTGWG
+539 SWGRDAVLVALTGWG
-554 QEVDR
+554 QDADR
-559 RRSREAGFDMHLV
+559 KRSREAGFDMHLV

-578 TLCDMLVT
+578 TICDMLVT

>member
-1 CGCNREGT
+1 
-9 PRGMN
+9 MN
-14 DPAPIPHGH
+14 APSSSVAGGLPQGH
-23 DAANILLVDDQ
+23 EVANILLVDDQ

-66 KQDFAVVL
+66 RQDFAVVL

-94 PRFET
+94 PRFES

-146 DRQRRALQTVNRQ
+146 DRQRRALQSVNKQ
-159 LAESNR
+159 LEQSNR
-165 QLEAANFALQSEKT
+165 QLEEANLTLRSEKT

-184 FNARLQQANQELSRT
+184 LNEQLRRANEDLSRI
-199 NQSLETEV
+199 NQSLATEV
-207 RERIRAETS
+207 RERTRAES
-216 LKEAVVK
+216 QLKEAVVK

-243 NASHLLMQGDTTDP
+243 NAAHMLMQGETQDP
-257 KIVWSR
+257 KIIWSR

-287 RGKIVLLSEP
+287 RGKIVVVSERVS
-297 VRLGEVVATAVE
+297 VRDVIAVAVE

-314 LEQKRQN
+314 LEQKGQQ
-321 LQIEAADPELSVRG
+321 LSVEAGDASLLVRG
-335 DAVRL
+335 DPVRL

-346 LLHNAAKYTGEEG
+346 LLHNAAKYTGEG
-359 QIVLL
+359 GRIALNA
-364 TRARDGRAEIVV
+364 RATDGFAEITVR
-376 QDTGIGIAPEAMP
+376 DSGIGISSESMP
-389 RIFELFTQIPS
+389 HIFELFTQIPS
-400 ERASTTGGLGIGLA
+400 ERVNTGGGLGIGLA

-419 VELHG
+419 VQLHG
-424 GEIHAASAGVDRGSE
+424 GEIRADSAGLDQGSE
-439 FTVWLPLL
+439 FTVCLPLFL
-447 DAMADARAADTITD
+447 EEAVSTDAAMSQP
-461 KGVAAVPVRR
+461 GGEPLMQVRR

-485 LALMLRMEGHEVHC
+485 LALMLRLEGHEVHC
-499 ASDGEEALALAGLR
+499 ASDGEEALALADQR

-539 SWGRGAVLVALTGWG
+539 SWGRQAVLVALTGWG
-554 QEVDR
+554 QDADR
-559 RRSREAGFDMHLV
+559 KRSREAGFDLHLV

-578 TLCDMLVT
+578 TICDMLVT
-586 Q
+586 S

>member
-1 CGCNREGT
+1 
-9 PRGMN
+9 MN
-14 DPAPIPHGH
+14 EVPAAIPHGH
-23 DAANILLVDDQ
+23 DAANILMVDDQ

-146 DRQRRALQTVNRQ
+146 DRQRRALQNVNRQ
-159 LAESNR
+159 LADSNR
-165 QLEAANFALQSEKT
+165 RLEEANSALQSEKT
-179 RELEE
+179 RELQEI
-184 FNARLQQANQELSRT
+184 NGHLQRANDELSRS
-199 NQSLETEV
+199 NLSLENEI
-207 RERIRAETS
+207 RERIRAENL
-216 LKEAVVK
+216 LKDAVVK

-243 NASHLLMQGDTTDP
+243 NASHMLMQGDTQDP
-257 KIVWSR
+257 KIIWSR
-263 GVIER
+263 GVIAR
-268 QLKHMIRLVDDL
+268 QLNHMIRLVDDL

-287 RGKIVLLSEP
+287 RGKIVLLSKE
-297 VRLGEVVATAVE
+297 VLVAEVVAAAVE

-314 LEQKRQN
+314 LEQKRQQ
-321 LQIEAADPELSVRG
+321 LRIDAESPDLTVRG
-335 DAVRL
+335 DPVRL

-346 LLHNAAKYTGEEG
+346 LLHNAAKYTGEG
-359 QIVLL
+359 GHIVLTTL
-364 TRARDGRAEIVV
+364 ARNGNAEIAVR
-376 QDTGIGIAPEAMP
+376 DTGIGIAAEAMP

-400 ERASTTGGLGIGLA
+400 ERDATAGGLGIGLA

-424 GEIHAASAGVDRGSE
+424 GTIAAESAGVDCGSQ
-439 FTVWLPLL
+439 FTVRLPQLIAE
-447 DAMADARAADTITD
+447 DVARGETKSPGRAAPATQ
-461 KGVAAVPVRR
+461 VRR

-485 LALMLRMEGHEVHC
+485 LALMLRMEGHEVYC

-513 RPEIVV
+513 KPEIVV

-534 RIRAE
+534 RIRAQ

-554 QEVDR
+554 QDVDR
-559 RRSREAGFDMHLV
+559 RRSRDAGFDMHLV

-578 TLCDMLVT
+578 TLCEMLVT

>member
-1 CGCNREGT
+1 
-9 PRGMN
+9 MS
-14 DPAPIPHGH
+14 
-23 DAANILLVDDQ
+23 DATANILMVDDQ

-52 VAVNSGLEALEALM
+52 VEVNSGLQALEALM
-66 KQDFAVVL
+66 KQDFSVVL

-99 TPIIFVTGVHVTEFD
+99 VPIIFVTGVHVTEFD
-114 RLKGYKAGAIDYVY
+114 RLKGYQAGAIDYVY

-146 DRQRRALQTVNRQ
+146 DRRRRELTSVNRQ
-159 LAESNR
+159 LAESIR
-165 QLEAANFALQSEKT
+165 QLEEANSQLKTEK
-179 RELEE
+179 EKQLEE
-184 FNARLQQANQELSRT
+184 INGHLQKANEELSRS
-199 NQSLETEV
+199 NESLESEV
-207 RERIRAETS
+207 RERIRAENS

-243 NASHLLMQGDTTDP
+243 NASHMLMQGETQDP
-257 KIVWSR
+257 KIIWSR
-263 GVIER
+263 GVIAR

-287 RGKIVLLSEP
+287 RGKIVLLSEAVS
-297 VRLGEVVATAVE
+297 VRDVVSVAVE

-314 LEQKRQN
+314 FESKRQRLTVEPIDES
-321 LQIEAADPELSVRG
+321 LQVRG
-335 DAVRL
+335 DPVRL
-340 AQVVGN
+340 AQIIGN
-346 LLHNAAKYTGEEG
+346 LLHNAAKYTG
-359 QIVLL
+359 
-364 TRARDGRAEIVV
+364 DGGEITLSAIRVGGNSEIVV
-376 QDTGIGIAPEAMP
+376 RDTGIGIPPEAMP

-400 ERASTTGGLGIGLA
+400 DRVSTSGGLGIGLA

-424 GEIHAASAGVDRGSE
+424 GEIRASSKGEDQGSE
-439 FTVWLPLL
+439 FMVRLPLL
-447 DAMADARAADTITD
+447 IHETPAVEAAQAPQRTE
-461 KGVAAVPVRR
+461 APMQVRR

-485 LALMLRMEGHEVHC
+485 LALMLRMEGHEVVC
-499 ASDGEEALALAGLR
+499 ASDGEEALILAGQR
-513 RPEIVV
+513 KPEIVV

-539 SWGRGAVLVALTGWG
+539 AWGRGAILVALTGWG
-554 QEVDR
+554 QDVDR

-578 TLCDMLVT
+578 TLCDMLVA

>member
-1 CGCNREGT
+1 
-9 PRGMN
+9 MN
-14 DPAPIPHGH
+14 NANP
-23 DAANILLVDDQ
+23 ANILMVDDQ

-52 VAVNSGLEALEALM
+52 VAVNSGLEALDALM
-66 KQDFAVVL
+66 KQEFAVVL

-80 GMDGFETAALIHDH
+80 GMDGFETAELIHDH

-99 TPIIFVTGVHVTEFD
+99 IPIIFVTGVHVTEFD

-128 IPVVP
+128 IPVIP
-133 EILRSKVAVLIEL
+133 EILRSKVAVLVEL
-146 DRQRRALQTVNRQ
+146 YAKRRELQAVNKE
-159 LAESNR
+159 LAESNK
-165 QLEAANFALQSEKT
+165 QLADANYSLQLEKT

-184 FNARLQQANQELSRT
+184 LNGHLQRANDELSRT

-207 RERIRAETS
+207 RERMRAEDQ
-216 LKEAVVK
+216 LKDAVVK

-243 NASHLLMQGDTTDP
+243 NASHMLMQGDTQDS
-257 KIVWSR
+257 KIIWSR

-268 QLKHMIRLVDDL
+268 QLKHLIRLVDDL

-287 RGKIVLLSEP
+287 RGKIVLVSER
-297 VRLGEVVATAVE
+297 VKVADIVAAAVE

-314 LEQKRQN
+314 LEQKKQQ
-321 LQIEAADPELSVRG
+321 LELNGGDRGIDVRG
-335 DAVRL
+335 DPVRL
-340 AQVVGN
+340 SQVVGN
-346 LLHNAAKYTGEEG
+346 LLHNAAKYTGEG
-359 QIVLL
+359 GRIVLGF
-364 TRARDGRAEIVV
+364 RRNGANAEICVR
-376 QDTGIGIAPEAMP
+376 DTGIGISQESMS

-400 ERASTTGGLGIGLA
+400 ERASTGGGLGIGLA

-424 GEIHAASAGVDRGSE
+424 GEISAASDGLERGSE
-439 FTVWLPLL
+439 FTVRLPLFAKEES
-447 DAMADARAADTITD
+447 DVDT
-461 KGVAAVPVRR
+461 KGKAPEGEHLVPVRR

-485 LALMLRMEGHEVHC
+485 LALMLRLEGHEVHC
-499 ASDGEEALALAGLR
+499 ASDGEEALALAGQR

-539 SWGRGAVLVALTGWG
+539 SWGREAILVALTGWG

-578 TLCDMLVT
+578 TICDMLVS
-586 Q
+586 

>member
-1 CGCNREGT
+1 MNT
-9 PRGMN
+9 PAN
-14 DPAPIPHGH
+14 VAIPQGH

-52 VAVNSGLEALEALM
+52 IEVNSGLQALEALM

-80 GMDGFETAALIHDH
+80 GMDGFETAELIHDH

-99 TPIIFVTGVHVTEFD
+99 IPIIFVTGVHVTEFD

-146 DRQRRALQTVNRQ
+146 DRRRRELSAVNKQ
-159 LAESNR
+159 LAESVKQLEDANSQLKTEKER
-165 QLEAANFALQSEKT
+165 QLEEINGHLQKANE
-179 RELEE
+179 ELLRSNE
-184 FNARLQQANQELSRT
+184 
-199 NQSLETEV
+199 SLENEI
-207 RERIRAETS
+207 RDRIRAENS

-243 NASHLLMQGDTTDP
+243 NASHMLMQGETQDP
-257 KIVWSR
+257 KIIWSR
-263 GVIER
+263 GVIAR

-287 RGKIVLLSEP
+287 RGKIVLLSEA
-297 VRLGEVVATAVE
+297 VAIKDVVAAAVE

-314 LEQKRQN
+314 FEAKQQRLVLEDIDET
-321 LQIEAADPELSVRG
+321 LQVRG
-335 DAVRL
+335 DPVRL
-340 AQVVGN
+340 AQIIGN
-346 LLHNAAKYTGEEG
+346 LLHNAAKYTGEG
-359 QIVLL
+359 
-364 TRARDGRAEIVV
+364 GEITLSASGTDEKVAIAV
-376 QDTGIGIAPEAMP
+376 RDTGIGIPAEAMP
-389 RIFELFTQIPS
+389 HIFELFTQIPS
-400 ERASTTGGLGIGLA
+400 ERASTSGGLGIGLA

-424 GEIHAASAGVDRGSE
+424 GEIRAASKGQDQGSE
-439 FTVWLPLL
+439 FTVRLPLL
-447 DAMADARAADTITD
+447 IPEKPAVEAAQYTNKKDAPMQ
-461 KGVAAVPVRR
+461 VRR

-485 LALMLRMEGHEVHC
+485 LALMLRMEGHEVVC
-499 ASDGEEALALAGLR
+499 ASDGEEALLLAGQR
-513 RPEIVV
+513 KPEIIV

-539 SWGRGAVLVALTGWG
+539 AWGRGAILVALTGWG
-554 QEVDR
+554 QDVDR

-578 TLCDMLVT
+578 TLCDMLV
-586 Q
+586 QQ

>member
-1 CGCNREGT
+1 
-9 PRGMN
+9 M
-14 DPAPIPHGH
+14 
-23 DAANILLVDDQ
+23 VDDQ

-52 VAVNSGLEALEALM
+52 VAVNSGLEALDALM
-66 KQDFAVVL
+66 KQEFAVVL

-80 GMDGFETAALIHDH
+80 GMDGFETAELIHDH

-99 TPIIFVTGVHVTEFD
+99 IPIIFVTGVHVTEFD

-128 IPVVP
+128 IPVIP
-133 EILRSKVAVLIEL
+133 EILRSKVAVLVEL
-146 DRQRRALQTVNRQ
+146 YAKRRELQGVNKELADSNKA
-159 LAESNR
+159 LAE
-165 QLEAANFALQSEKT
+165 ANFALQSEKT

-184 FNARLQQANQELSRT
+184 LNGHLRRANDELSRS
-199 NQSLETEV
+199 NQSLETEI
-207 RERIRAETS
+207 RERTRAENM
-216 LKEAVVK
+216 LKEAVIK

-243 NASHLLMQGDTTDP
+243 NASHMLMQGETQDP
-257 KIVWSR
+257 KIIWSR

-287 RGKIVLLSEP
+287 RGKIVLVSER
-297 VRLGEVVATAVE
+297 VNVAEIIAAAVE

-314 LEQKRQN
+314 LEQKQQALEVGN
-321 LQIEAADPELSVRG
+321 ADADITVRG
-335 DAVRL
+335 DPVRL
-340 AQVVGN
+340 SQVVGN
-346 LLHNAAKYTGEEG
+346 LLHNAAKYTGEG
-359 QIVLL
+359 GRIVLA
-364 TRARDGRAEIVV
+364 TRSNGGMAEISVR
-376 QDTGIGIAPEAMP
+376 DSGIGISAESMP
-389 RIFELFTQIPS
+389 HIFELFTQIPS
-400 ERASTTGGLGIGLA
+400 ERVNTGGGLGIGLA

-424 GEIHAASAGVDRGSE
+424 GDISASSMGLDRGSE
-439 FTVWLPLL
+439 FTLRLPLFVEKE
-447 DAMADARAADTITD
+447 AATD
-461 KGVAAVPVRR
+461 GAQLAPSIEPVIQVRR

-485 LALMLRMEGHEVHC
+485 LALMLRLEGHEVHC
-499 ASDGEEALALAGLR
+499 ASDGEEALALAGQR

-539 SWGRGAVLVALTGWG
+539 SWGRDAVLVALTGWG

-578 TLCDMLVT
+578 TICDMLV
-586 Q
+586 QG

>member
-1 CGCNREGT
+1 
-9 PRGMN
+9 MSS

-66 KQDFAVVL
+66 KQEFAVVL

-146 DRQRRALQTVNRQ
+146 DRQRRALQAVNRQ

-165 QLEAANFALQSEKT
+165 RLEEANSALQSEKT
-179 RELEE
+179 RQLEE
-184 FNARLQQANQELSRT
+184 INERLRQANDELHRT
-199 NQSLETEV
+199 NQSLENEV
-207 RERIRAETS
+207 RERIRAENS
-216 LKEAVVK
+216 LKEAVIK

-243 NASHLLMQGDTTDP
+243 NASHMLMQGETTDP

-297 VRLGEVVATAVE
+297 VKLADVMNAAVE

-314 LEQKRQN
+314 LEQKNQQ
-321 LQIEAADPELSVRG
+321 LQIEVDPELVVRG
-335 DAVRL
+335 DPVRL
-340 AQVVGN
+340 SQIVGN
-346 LLHNAAKYTGEEG
+346 LLHNAAKYTGDG
-359 QIVLL
+359 GHIVLL
-364 TRARDGRAEIVV
+364 TRARGDRAEIVV
-376 QDTGIGIAPEAMP
+376 QDTGIGIAPDAMP

-424 GEIHAASAGVDRGSE
+424 GEISATSLGVDQGSE
-439 FTVWLPLL
+439 FTVRLPLL
-447 DAMADARAADTITD
+447 DARA
-461 KGVAAVPVRR
+461 VAGQATAGAGKVEPAAPIRR

-499 ASDGEEALALAGLR
+499 ASDGEEALLLAGQR

-539 SWGRGAVLVALTGWG
+539 TWGRDAVLVALTGWG
-554 QEVDR
+554 QEIDR